1 MLRGWHCIRIRF
13 SSGSLLG
20 QSPWRLCLCW
30 FSTRIL
36 SPCGVLSC
44 WSSSLDQEEAEAWSS
59 IGLLEFSHESA
70 QTDCDLHHSNWGG
83 SKLPFPKC
91 MAPFNGPSSGF
102 YSELLQH
109 QGSLAIC
116 PHPPLTFH
124 ILLEWAHAC
133 SKLQPRCNGSHTSA
147 MAPPDFSG
155 RSTSTSHISSAWP
168 LPYSLSPRKYPHLP
182 SSTQATNQE
191 QSQSSCC
198 LTSSLFHLLLIL
210 FLNIWVPR
218 SFSILTGLTY
228 SLYPFLSIVLT
239 PLCFQSHVKSSTWVL
254 LPRCSF

>member
-59 IGLLEFSHESA
+59 IVFLSSVMKVHK
-70 QTDCDLHHSNWGG
+70 QTVTCTT
-83 SKLPFPKC
+83 
-91 MAPFNGPSSGF
+91 ATEVAPSSLSPSVWPPLTGQAQDSIANSF
-102 YSELLQH
+102 NIRAPRRSVLT
-109 QGSLAIC
+109 
-116 PHPPLTFH
+116 PPLTFH

-133 SKLQPRCNGSHTSA
+133 SKLQPRCDGSHTSA
-147 MAPPDFSG
+147 MAPPDLSG

-228 SLYPFLSIVLT
+228 SLCPFLSIVLT
-239 PLCFQSHVKSSTWVL
+239 PLCFQSHFKSSTWVL